1 MFSTLS
7 KTNFAVLATF
17 VLLYASASNLGLFVW
32 GFYTVSTA
40 FQLFNGN
47 SLQIHV
53 SWTIFN
59 QYLTSPLSRHW
70 QASRSHFP
78 IILSAKGE
86 SHFYQFLKNL
96 LSRPGIKPTTS
107 RSRDRRSYHWAI
119 AVVRLEFGPVYH
131 FVVW

>member
-40 FQLFNGN
+40 FQLLNGN

-70 QASRSHFP
+70 RASRSHFP
-78 IILSAKGE
+78 IILSAKGKAT
-86 SHFYQFLKNL
+86 F
-96 LSRPGIKPTTS
+96 TS
-107 RSRDRRSYHWAI
+107 
-119 AVVRLEFGPVYH
+119 F
-131 FVVW
+131 